1 MIKVTLKGGTV
12 KEYPENITAMEIAK
26 DIGMGLYKAACICR
40 INDDFCDLRTELKE
54 DCSLE
59 FYSFEE
65 AEEAKRCFRHSA
77 SHILVEYRAFPG
89 DYLRSCNTDVHS
101 PQSHSEEGSGAGHPA
116 SDTDSGAGHLASDTD
131 SGAGHLASAWA
142 LMRCWHKDYD
152 RLP

>member
-77 SHILVEYRAFPG
+77 SHILAQAVKRLFPEAKLAIGPAVDNGFYYDFDTEKSFTAEDLERIEAEMKKNRQGKAAHRA
-89 DYLRSCNTDVHS
+89 L
-101 PQSHSEEGSGAGHPA
+101 
-116 SDTDSGAGHLASDTD
+116 
-131 SGAGHLASAWA
+131 
-142 LMRCWHKDYD
+142 
-152 RLP
+152 

>member
-12 KEYPENITAMEIAK
+12 KEYPENITAMDVAK

-77 SHILVEYRAFPG
+77 SHILAE
-89 DYLRSCNTDVHS
+89 LHS
-101 PQSHSEEGSGAGHPA
+101 
-116 SDTDSGAGHLASDTD
+116 
-131 SGAGHLASAWA
+131 
-142 LMRCWHKDYD
+142 D
-152 RLP
+152 RICS

>member
-1 MIKVTLKGGTV
+1 
-12 KEYPENITAMEIAK
+12 MEIAK

-77 SHILVEYRAFPG
+77 SHILAQAVKRLFPEAKLAIGPAVDNGFYYDFDTEKSFTAEDLERIEAEMKKNRQGKAAHRA
-89 DYLRSCNTDVHS
+89 L
-101 PQSHSEEGSGAGHPA
+101 
-116 SDTDSGAGHLASDTD
+116 
-131 SGAGHLASAWA
+131 
-142 LMRCWHKDYD
+142 
-152 RLP
+152 